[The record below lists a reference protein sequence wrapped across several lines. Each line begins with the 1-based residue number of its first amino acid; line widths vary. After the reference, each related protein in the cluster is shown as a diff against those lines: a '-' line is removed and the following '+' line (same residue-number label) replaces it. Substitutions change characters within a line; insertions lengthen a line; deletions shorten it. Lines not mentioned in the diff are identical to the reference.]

1 MTNKQRESGVDHRE
15 NERCWNMLL
24 KGFSLASIATLL
36 ILYACS
42 APNPENDETNTR
54 DKMKSMEQAENNSA
68 LDISIPPI
76 DKIVPIRTETATF
89 ALG

>member
-1 MTNKQRESGVDHRE
+1 MIYKQRTLVGKHKE
-15 NERCWNMLL
+15 NERRRNRLL
-24 KGFSLASIATLL
+24 KGLPLASMGILL

-42 APNPENDETNTR
+42 AANAENNEISTR
-54 DKMKSMEQAENNSA
+54 DEMKVEQAESKSA

-76 DKIVPIRTETATF
+76 DQIVPMRIETATF